1 MNADGPTLADFM
13 PGAAARSGAGDVN
26 GRAGEK
32 LSPGTKVAGREDI
45 VVALKSVY
53 DPEIPVDIWEL
64 GLIYNLDIG
73 PDGDVAVE
81 MTLTAPACPVAGELP
96 QMVAEAVAGVAG
108 VGVATVRLVWDPPW
122 TQARMS
128 EEARLALDMF

>member
-13 PGAAARSGAGDVN
+13 PGAATRAGDGDVN
-26 GRAGEK
+26 GRAVGK
-32 LSPGTKVAGREDI
+32 LAPGTPIAGREAI
-45 VVALKSVY
+45 VAALKSVY
-53 DPEIPVDIWEL
+53 DPEIPVDVWEL

-108 VGVATVRLVWDPPW
+108 VGEATVRLVWDPPW

>member
-1 MNADGPTLADFM
+1 M
-13 PGAAARSGAGDVN
+13 PGAAARAAGDGDVN

-32 LSPGTKVAGREDI
+32 LPAGTPVADRAAI
-45 VVALKSVY
+45 VAALKTVH

-64 GLIYNLDIG
+64 GLIYDLDIA

-96 QMVAEAVAGVAG
+96 QMVADAVAGVDG
-108 VGVATVRLVWDPPW
+108 VGIATVRLVWDPPW

>member
-13 PGAAARSGAGDVN
+13 PVAAARAGDGDVN

-32 LSPGTKVAGREDI
+32 LAAGTPIADRAAIVA
-45 VVALKSVY
+45 ALKTVY

-64 GLIYNLDIG
+64 GLIYDLDIAA
-73 PDGDVAVE
+73 DGDVAVE

-96 QMVAEAVAGVAG
+96 QMVAEAVAGVDG

-122 TQARMS
+122 TQERMS